1 MVDERGRRLIDDVVG
16 PRREAQLALMA
27 ASDPDPMPVAKADL
41 LYLWDDY
48 GAEHLDFAAA
58 MHPLG
63 HRHQPIYDLLVEHM
77 RYYGSTGP
85 AGRHLERWPV
95 ELVRK
100 LSAMFTGPDEEP
112 RRVLLCEGERDAVR
126 QAVQL
131 ASTRRCAVVG
141 TLDGCWHD
149 WLLDDPVWND
159 LFEPDGLDMV
169 NWDHFGAVLLTAVDR
184 AHAPVPF
191 LRDWVLAARGN
202 GATVVFDESVTG
214 FGRTGVWW
222 AQEHTGLVA
231 DLTVVGGPVGGGLP
245 LGAVVGP
252 ERLLGCARDPSPHS
266 GHPWAC
272 AAGFVTLD
280 TINPAMLTH
289 ADDCGRE
296 VGAAL
301 AALCQQ
307 FPEHL
312 SGHHGVGLL
321 RGLRFR
327 DHDLAAGFPRLAR
340 DRGLHLAPAVDGT
353 VPIAPVLVSSPNEMR
368 RGVDLIADTLLA
380 WDDDHNP
387 GRTAGEGH

>member
-27 ASDPDPMPVAKADL
+27 ASDPAPMPVAKADL

-48 GAEHLDFAAA
+48 GVEHLDFAAA

-159 LFEPDGLDMV
+159 LFEPDGNGWYRLK
-169 NWDHFGAVLLTAVDR
+169 T
-184 AHAPVPF
+184 PVTKLPPEYS
-191 LRDWVLAARGN
+191 RKEM
-202 GATVVFDESVTG
+202 ES
-214 FGRTGVWW
+214 
-222 AQEHTGLVA
+222 Q
-231 DLTVVGGPVGGGLP
+231 
-245 LGAVVGP
+245 
-252 ERLLGCARDPSPHS
+252 
-266 GHPWAC
+266 
-272 AAGFVTLD
+272 
-280 TINPAMLTH
+280 
-289 ADDCGRE
+289 
-296 VGAAL
+296 
-301 AALCQQ
+301 
-307 FPEHL
+307 
-312 SGHHGVGLL
+312 GLL
-321 RGLRFR
+321 
-327 DHDLAAGFPRLAR
+327 
-340 DRGLHLAPAVDGT
+340 
-353 VPIAPVLVSSPNEMR
+353 
-368 RGVDLIADTLLA
+368 
-380 WDDDHNP
+380 
-387 GRTAGEGH
+387 